1 MIILFI
7 SHKGSKLVEI
17 LLRLFLRYD
26 RSVLFSEIIEVE
38 LSFALGAKIIQIF
51 DDPLS
56 DALLMED
63 VLAGQHHRL
72 FHVVVAHRA
81 SEIVELLQ
89 LFPFHLF
96 QLLHRTGQFS
106 DP

>member
-1 MIILFI
+1 LIILFV

-17 LLRLFLRYD
+17 LLRLFVRD
-26 RSVLFSEIIEVE
+26 GRSILLCDIIEVE
-38 LSFALGAKIIQIF
+38 LSFALGAKVIQIF
-51 DDPLS
+51 DDPLP

-89 LFPFHLF
+89 LLPFHLF
-96 QLLHRTGQFS
+96 QLLHRTG
-106 DP
+106 